1 MKISR
6 KKTYEVW
13 ALDFDG
19 KQIATSIVDM
29 FSNLREIHHTVKQ
42 QFWNKTIKTIHIYCI
57 NDGSYAV
64 YNSNMVRLVQ
74 LY

>member
-6 KKTYEVW
+6 KNTYKVW
-13 ALDFDG
+13 ALDLDG
-19 KQIATSIVDM
+19 KQFAPSIVDS

-57 NDGSYAV
+57 NDDNYAV
-64 YNSNMVRLVQ
+64 YNSNMVRL
-74 LY
+74 Y